1 VAKQGLRASSKYP
14 NCDQREV
21 SMKTFILI
29 PLIVLIAQLWAKPT
43 ITPIVEIKQSFT
55 IVVSEENCQS
65 QIMTDFMIE
74 VSCEFE
80 LDFSVA
86 PGAEF
91 KMSSQDDLYYEYE
104 YKVDNNRLTVFFI
117 NHAWVDDLTFE
128 DGAEAEFLHEVIQY
142 FSAQKVTLDV
152 IYKGPLD

>member
-14 NCDQREV
+14 NCEQREV

-29 PLIVLIAQLWAKPT
+29 PLIVLSQLWAEPT

-55 IVVSEENCQS
+55 MVVNEDNCQS

-86 PGAEF
+86 AGADF

-104 YKVDNNRLTVFFI
+104 YKVDNNILTVFII
-117 NHAWVDDLTFE
+117 NHAWVDDLAFE

-142 FSAQKVTLDV
+142 FFAQKVTLDV
-152 IYKGPLD
+152 IYKGPQD